1 MQAAMATHV
10 SDASVCSD
18 SNVLKLSDMLGLQR
32 QRVGCKVRRWDAASV
47 DRWRFR
53 LLLRLV
59 LFVDD
64 AKLVNDKRFQDAAFE
79 RTQSLACE

>member
-1 MQAAMATHV
+1 MATHV

-53 LLLRLV
+53 LFLGLMLLV
-59 LFVDD
+59 NDP
-64 AKLVNDKRFQDAAFE
+64 KLVHDKRFQDAAFE